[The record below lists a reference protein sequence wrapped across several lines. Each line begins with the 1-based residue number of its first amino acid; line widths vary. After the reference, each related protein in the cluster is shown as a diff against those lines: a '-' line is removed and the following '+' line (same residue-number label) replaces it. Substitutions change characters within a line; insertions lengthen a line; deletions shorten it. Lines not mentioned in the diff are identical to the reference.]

1 MKRIILIMLVLLISG
16 CNNDDLKININKN
29 EVIDIGYNNLTFI
42 PEDYEEIIKLIYN
55 LNFSKNWDYSKNSQE
70 NSLIIATN
78 DQFYIFDIHG
88 SIISLFD
95 HSSETLFYAS
105 DTQDLIEFLNN
116 SQLRYTNINFFDI
129 GYNQEYDNNTHTIR
143 LDNTNNYLLLNLY
156 DNVFNFKINSI
167 ENDDDSN
174 FIDTN
179 LLYEKDQFYDD
190 SEIVIRTDINNN
202 NLIRIS
208 FENKYNYRFS
218 IIPFL
223 DEGKIEFTMDIKQ
236 K

>member
-1 MKRIILIMLVLLISG
+1 MLVLLISG

-105 DTQDLIEFLNN
+105 DTEELIEFLNN

-156 DNVFNFKINSI
+156 DNIFNFKINSI

-179 LLYEKDQFYDD
+179 LLYEKDRFYDD